1 MDQQEQ
7 LSFLKE
13 VDEIT
18 KKETL
23 NTQKIT
29 KYETLK
35 SKEKI
40 EKEKNKT
47 KILLIV
53 SVLSALGN
61 VFLLIYSRQ
70 KNRKLRAAY
79 EKILENLDKKNN
91 PKNDRQIINSDETK
105 EIENEDIIVK
115 QLEILEQKKFFTA
128 QNMSAT
134 QMAVLLKITPRNLSY
149 LLKKYRNED
158 FYNYLNNMRVDY
170 FSKILRDNQ
179 KYRNYKIAS
188 LSEMVGYNSHSQ
200 LTINFKKK
208 TGITPSQYIDLLEKE
223 NVSK

>member
-1 MDQQEQ
+1 
-7 LSFLKE
+7 
-13 VDEIT
+13 
-18 KKETL
+18 
-23 NTQKIT
+23 
-29 KYETLK
+29 
-35 SKEKI
+35 
-40 EKEKNKT
+40 
-47 KILLIV
+47 
-53 SVLSALGN
+53 
-61 VFLLIYSRQ
+61 
-70 KNRKLRAAY
+70 
-79 EKILENLDKKNN
+79 
-91 PKNDRQIINSDETK
+91 
-105 EIENEDIIVK
+105 
-115 QLEILEQKKFFTA
+115 
-128 QNMSAT
+128 
-134 QMAVLLKITPRNLSY
+134 MAVLLKITPRNLSY